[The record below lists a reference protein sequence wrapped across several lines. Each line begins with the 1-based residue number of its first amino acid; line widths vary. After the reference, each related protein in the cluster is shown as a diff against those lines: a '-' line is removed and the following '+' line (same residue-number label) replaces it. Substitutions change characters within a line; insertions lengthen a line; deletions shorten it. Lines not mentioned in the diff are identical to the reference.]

1 MIQLKK
7 QSKGFSLI
15 ELIVSMVIIGVISGL
30 GMLMLSEGSS
40 IFFSESSTKKGNG

>member
-30 GMLMLSEGSS
+30 GMLMLQKEVPY
-40 IFFSESSTKKGNG
+40 FSASLLQKG